1 MVGDTCCIAIAIAFA
16 AAINQ
21 AKEILRDYNY
31 YL

>member
-1 MVGDTCCIAIAIAFA
+1 MVGETCCIAIAFA